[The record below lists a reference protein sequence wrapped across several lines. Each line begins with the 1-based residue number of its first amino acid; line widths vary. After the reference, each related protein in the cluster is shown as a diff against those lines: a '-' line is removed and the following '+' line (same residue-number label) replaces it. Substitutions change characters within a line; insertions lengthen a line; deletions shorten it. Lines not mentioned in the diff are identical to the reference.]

1 MNRELIYSFLFGYRS
16 LTMTHTKFFKK
27 KYVSKIQ
34 KIQLLNI
41 LFANKLLLSV
51 KIYNIHLM
59 LSL

>member
-41 LFANKLLLSV
+41 LFALSV